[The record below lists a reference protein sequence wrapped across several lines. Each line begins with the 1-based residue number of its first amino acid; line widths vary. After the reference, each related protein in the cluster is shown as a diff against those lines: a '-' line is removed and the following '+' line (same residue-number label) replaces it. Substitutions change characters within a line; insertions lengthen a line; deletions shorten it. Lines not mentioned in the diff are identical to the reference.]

1 MPRLLTL
8 HWIVQQAAN
17 VRFDHCDLFQ
27 LSSLWRW
34 SCDGKSTR
42 IARPPSRTTAYRS
55 CAVQPNQCH
64 CTPGSAVPF
73 APFQSPLSSSPCAFL
88 SGNYY
93 FALDTTFAYTP
104 YIALLSHNGGSQ
116 IVLAWKNTHAPEN
129 NSFDCW
135 WLQETLKYTAVAL
148 RSRSLEDTLPQQ

>member
-1 MPRLLTL
+1 M
-8 HWIVQQAAN
+8 
-17 VRFDHCDLFQ
+17 CDLIIATFSDFFP
-27 LSSLWRW
+27 LKVIFWWEKYKDSSFTLNL
-34 SCDGKSTR
+34 
-42 IARPPSRTTAYRS
+42 TTAYWS
-55 CAVQPNQCH
+55 CTVQPSQCY